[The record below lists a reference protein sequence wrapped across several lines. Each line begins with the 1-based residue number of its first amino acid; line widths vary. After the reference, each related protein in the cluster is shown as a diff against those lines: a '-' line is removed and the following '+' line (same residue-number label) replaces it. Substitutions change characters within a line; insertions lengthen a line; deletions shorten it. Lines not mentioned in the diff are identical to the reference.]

1 MLLVGVVFVLVI
13 VLGYFYNKGSGG
25 GTSFIYS
32 LDSIYIES
40 RDLRMD
46 YADIRKVEQA
56 TSSFRCG
63 FYTTYLITYWMENN
77 RIASLPFD
85 LSMLDKAKWEGFKV
99 KLRAENSWVIIDES
113 FF

>member
-1 MLLVGVVFVLVI
+1 MLVI

-25 GTSFIYS
+25 GTGFNYG

-40 RDLRMD
+40 RDQRMD

-63 FYTTYLITYWMENN
+63 FYTTNLITYRMENN

-99 KLRAENSWVIIDES
+99 KLRAQNSWVTIDES
-113 FF
+113 LF